1 MGCFSSKEIQDSF
14 RVMPDLTSYEAAY
27 RSDPEVRIFDSGLH
41 ARTTRAIQPFAASVK
56 LGSFSVDSL
65 GDLTETF
72 LDTHPEVVKSILQSK
87 KEIWKNP
94 ELLNLVEIYL
104 ENTLKTF
111 DFFTSLKQCLD
122 RARHSQAT
130 LQSALDQFEKE
141 DKGLSKSSNR
151 YKLTIQQLKNFEA
164 GGDPFSDEFLLLFE
178 SISKQQI
185 STLSKLIDEKS
196 KLDGKLE
203 SVKAWRK
210 VSNIIFVATFA
221 AVVIFSVIATAI
233 TAPPVVA
240 ALAAAAAMVP
250 LGSMGGWL
258 SSIWNKLESEVN
270 GDRAITGEARDHTR
284 VASMELESIRAIV
297 NRIILQMDSLLKTAG
312 FGVREEEG
320 EGEGVKVAIDEMK
333 KKSSEFLISINK
345 LDKRVDKSRRYISW
359 ARTVMLKKLEK
370 HQNS

>member
-1 MGCFSSKEIQDSF
+1 MGCFSSKEIQDNF

-27 RSDPEVRIFDSGLH
+27 MSDPEVRIFDSSLH

-94 ELLNLVEIYL
+94 ELLNL
-104 ENTLKTF
+104 TQP
-111 DFFTSLKQCLD
+111 S
-122 RARHSQAT
+122 HSQAT

-164 GGDPFSDEFLLLFE
+164 TGDTFSDEFLLLFE

-185 STLSKLIDEKS
+185 ATLNKLIDEKS

-221 AVVIFSVIATAI
+221 AVVIFSVIAAAI

-240 ALAAAAAMVP
+240 ALAAAATVP

-270 GDRAITGEARDHTR
+270 EDRAITGEARDHTR

-320 EGEGVKVAIDEMK
+320 EGVKVAIDEMK
-333 KKSSEFLISINK
+333 KKSSEFLRSIDK

>member
-1 MGCFSSKEIQDSF
+1 MGCFSSKEIQDNF

-27 RSDPEVRIFDSGLH
+27 MSDPEVRIFDSSLH

-104 ENTLKTF
+104 ENTLKTL

-164 GGDPFSDEFLLLFE
+164 TGDTFSDEFLLLFE

-185 STLSKLIDEKS
+185 ATLNKLIDEKS

-221 AVVIFSVIATAI
+221 AVVIFSVIAAAI

-240 ALAAAAAMVP
+240 ALAAAATVP

-270 GDRAITGEARDHTR
+270 EDRAITGEARDHTH

-320 EGEGVKVAIDEMK
+320 EGVKVAIDEMK
-333 KKSSEFLISINK
+333 KKSSEFLRSIDK